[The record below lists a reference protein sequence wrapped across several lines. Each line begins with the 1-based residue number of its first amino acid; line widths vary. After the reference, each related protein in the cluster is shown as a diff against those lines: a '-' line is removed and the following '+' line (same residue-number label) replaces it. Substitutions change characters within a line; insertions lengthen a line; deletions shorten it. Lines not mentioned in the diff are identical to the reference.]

1 MSLSAE
7 RLLSEAAMLPVACL
21 SSIPAAGCIRAAP
34 LLFSRHFQGHFLH
47 LAEFLSLR
55 LFSGFFRGESSLDH
69 LSCYLR
75 VTGAPC
81 LSSQARAGAKKF
93 RKVTL
98 TVSPKGIIVTDTET
112 ADLMENVSIYR

>member
-1 MSLSAE
+1 MLLRSSFPAIF
-7 RLLSEAAMLPVACL
+7 RDVFFTLLSSFLCVCDTL
-21 SSIPAAGCIRAAP
+21 KG
-34 LLFSRHFQGHFLH
+34 FSVF
-47 LAEFLSLR
+47 
-55 LFSGFFRGESSLDH
+55 
-69 LSCYLR
+69 SCYLR

-112 ADLMENVSIYR
+112 ADLIENVSIYR

>member
-1 MSLSAE
+1 
-7 RLLSEAAMLPVACL
+7 MLPAACL
-21 SSIPAAGCIRAAP
+21 SSVPAAGCIRAAP
-34 LLFSRHFQGHFLH
+34 LLFSRHFQGRFLH

-55 LFSGFFRGESSLDH
+55 LRHFKGFFCGESSLDH
-69 LSCYLR
+69 LSCDLR

-112 ADLMENVSIYR
+112 ADLIENVSIYR